1 MKDNWTGSTI
11 FLSLYFIIFFSKC
24 MNGKKIF
31 IYIHKI
37 EHFFSLSTWRFLCW
51 HPWRCCCYVHVS
63 IYLFWICKAFIFS
76 EFDKNWRL
84 VIVTAIRN
92 ILTTSL
98 QFRLTIFY
106 FRKSNVRSENCIIMS
121 IMSNWTTLKYFRL
134 ELEIILRIHRF
145 TERLLG
151 ELYFNPTESFTYW
164 LI

>member
-1 MKDNWTGSTI
+1 MWRTEQVVQYFCLSI
-11 FLSLYFIIFFSKC
+11 SLYFFQ
-24 MNGKKIF
+24 MYEWKID
-31 IYIHKI
+31 IYIYSQNWTFFQSINMKI
-37 EHFFSLSTWRFLCW
+37 SLLASVALLLLCACK
-51 HPWRCCCYVHVS
+51 HLS
-63 IYLFWICKAFIFS
+63 FWICKAFIFS

-84 VIVTAIRN
+84 AIVTAIRN
-92 ILTTSL
+92 NLTTSL

-145 TERLLG
+145 TERLWG
-151 ELYFNPTESFTYW
+151 KLYFNSTESFTYW